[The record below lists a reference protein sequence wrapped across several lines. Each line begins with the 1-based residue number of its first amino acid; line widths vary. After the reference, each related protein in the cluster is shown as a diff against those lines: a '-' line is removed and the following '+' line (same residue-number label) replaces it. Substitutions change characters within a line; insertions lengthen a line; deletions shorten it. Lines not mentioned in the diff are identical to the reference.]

1 MNRNDWQSHNNALGI
16 YFKRV
21 DTIPRHPAQLYEA
34 IAYFI
39 IFLLLFITY
48 KTKNITIGNGF
59 TLA

>member
-1 MNRNDWQSHNNALGI
+1 MNSEMIGNQQPLGI

-39 IFLLLFITY
+39 IFLLL
-48 KTKNITIGNGF
+48 
-59 TLA
+59 L